1 MGRLDGKVCFVTG
14 AGSGIGAK
22 TAELFAH
29 EGASVIMADMH
40 EENLNKVAANI
51 RAAGGEVMTAVV
63 NITDNDAVKAAFA
76 AGVEKYGKIDALAN
90 IAGVLDVAMRPI
102 DDFLTSDLDTTLTVN
117 VKGTMYVTRAA
128 VKQFIAQG
136 YGTIA
141 TVASVGGVN
150 GNGSA
155 AYTVSKGAEV
165 ALTKHIALRFAN
177 GEQKIRANC
186 VCPGTVMTPMTTR
199 AMKARGKYTKA
210 AKAMQAS
217 TAKHSTLD
225 VGTCSDLDIAK
236 ILLFLC
242 SDDSAPLN
250 GQALVADYGANLLYA
265 APVRAHRRK
274 AAKPRTQNERECT
287 VMSNRLEG
295 KVALVTA
302 CTRGIGRA
310 IADLFVDEGAKV
322 YYACRNMET
331 GKAAVEAA
339 RARGGQAE
347 LVYFEAH
354 DPATHRSMIDECI
367 AKEGRLDVLVNN
379 FGESNPRK
387 DLDITKCTY
396 KEFEKTVCVDL
407 STVFNACQEAL
418 NKAMIKQHSGSII
431 NIGSVAAVCP
441 DRTQVGYGVAK
452 SGINHLSRQMARQ
465 VAHAGVRV
473 NVLNPGIIA
482 TEAVA
487 KHLTP
492 ETQSRYTTNCMI
504 KHLGEPIDI
513 AYMALYLASDESKY
527 VTAHVMNVSGG
538 WM

>member
-40 EENLNKVAANI
+40 EENLSKVAADI
-51 RAAGGEVMTAVV
+51 QAAGGEVMTAVV

-210 AKAMQAS
+210 A
-217 TAKHSTLD
+217 
-225 VGTCSDLDIAK
+225 
-236 ILLFLC
+236 
-242 SDDSAPLN
+242 
-250 GQALVADYGANLLYA
+250 
-265 APVRAHRRK
+265 
-274 AAKPRTQNERECT
+274 
-287 VMSNRLEG
+287 
-295 KVALVTA
+295 
-302 CTRGIGRA
+302 
-310 IADLFVDEGAKV
+310 
-322 YYACRNMET
+322 
-331 GKAAVEAA
+331 
-339 RARGGQAE
+339 
-347 LVYFEAH
+347 
-354 DPATHRSMIDECI
+354 
-367 AKEGRLDVLVNN
+367 
-379 FGESNPRK
+379 
-387 DLDITKCTY
+387 
-396 KEFEKTVCVDL
+396 
-407 STVFNACQEAL
+407 
-418 NKAMIKQHSGSII
+418 
-431 NIGSVAAVCP
+431 
-441 DRTQVGYGVAK
+441 
-452 SGINHLSRQMARQ
+452 
-465 VAHAGVRV
+465 
-473 NVLNPGIIA
+473 
-482 TEAVA
+482 
-487 KHLTP
+487 
-492 ETQSRYTTNCMI
+492 
-504 KHLGEPIDI
+504 
-513 AYMALYLASDESKY
+513 
-527 VTAHVMNVSGG
+527 
-538 WM
+538 

>member
-40 EENLNKVAANI
+40 EENLNKVAADI
-51 RAAGGEVMTAVV
+51 QAAGGEVMTAVV

-177 GEQKIRANC
+177 GVQKIRANC
-186 VCPGTVMTPMTTR
+186 VCPGTVMTPMTMR

-250 GQALVADYGANLLYA
+250 GQALVADYGANL
-265 APVRAHRRK
+265 
-274 AAKPRTQNERECT
+274 
-287 VMSNRLEG
+287 
-295 KVALVTA
+295 
-302 CTRGIGRA
+302 
-310 IADLFVDEGAKV
+310 
-322 YYACRNMET
+322 
-331 GKAAVEAA
+331 
-339 RARGGQAE
+339 
-347 LVYFEAH
+347 
-354 DPATHRSMIDECI
+354 
-367 AKEGRLDVLVNN
+367 
-379 FGESNPRK
+379 
-387 DLDITKCTY
+387 
-396 KEFEKTVCVDL
+396 
-407 STVFNACQEAL
+407 
-418 NKAMIKQHSGSII
+418 
-431 NIGSVAAVCP
+431 
-441 DRTQVGYGVAK
+441 
-452 SGINHLSRQMARQ
+452 
-465 VAHAGVRV
+465 
-473 NVLNPGIIA
+473 
-482 TEAVA
+482 
-487 KHLTP
+487 
-492 ETQSRYTTNCMI
+492 
-504 KHLGEPIDI
+504 
-513 AYMALYLASDESKY
+513 
-527 VTAHVMNVSGG
+527 
-538 WM
+538 

>member
-40 EENLNKVAANI
+40 EENLSKVAADI
-51 RAAGGEVMTAVV
+51 QAAGGEVMTAVV

-150 GNGSA
+150 G
-155 AYTVSKGAEV
+155 AEV

-225 VGTCSDLDIAK
+225 VGTCTDLDIAK

-250 GQALVADYGANLLYA
+250 GQALVADYGANL
-265 APVRAHRRK
+265 
-274 AAKPRTQNERECT
+274 
-287 VMSNRLEG
+287 
-295 KVALVTA
+295 
-302 CTRGIGRA
+302 
-310 IADLFVDEGAKV
+310 
-322 YYACRNMET
+322 
-331 GKAAVEAA
+331 
-339 RARGGQAE
+339 
-347 LVYFEAH
+347 
-354 DPATHRSMIDECI
+354 
-367 AKEGRLDVLVNN
+367 
-379 FGESNPRK
+379 
-387 DLDITKCTY
+387 
-396 KEFEKTVCVDL
+396 
-407 STVFNACQEAL
+407 
-418 NKAMIKQHSGSII
+418 
-431 NIGSVAAVCP
+431 
-441 DRTQVGYGVAK
+441 
-452 SGINHLSRQMARQ
+452 
-465 VAHAGVRV
+465 
-473 NVLNPGIIA
+473 
-482 TEAVA
+482 
-487 KHLTP
+487 
-492 ETQSRYTTNCMI
+492 
-504 KHLGEPIDI
+504 
-513 AYMALYLASDESKY
+513 
-527 VTAHVMNVSGG
+527 
-538 WM
+538 

>member
-22 TAELFAH
+22 TAELFAQ

-40 EENLNKVAANI
+40 EENLSKVAADI
-51 RAAGGEVMTAVV
+51 QAAGGEVMTAVV

-102 DDFLTSDLDTTLTVN
+102 DDFLTSDLDTTLAVN

-155 AYTVSKGAEV
+155 AYTVSKGAE
-165 ALTKHIALRFAN
+165 IALRFAN

-225 VGTCSDLDIAK
+225 VGTCTDLDIAK

-250 GQALVADYGANLLYA
+250 GQALVADYGANL
-265 APVRAHRRK
+265 
-274 AAKPRTQNERECT
+274 
-287 VMSNRLEG
+287 
-295 KVALVTA
+295 
-302 CTRGIGRA
+302 
-310 IADLFVDEGAKV
+310 
-322 YYACRNMET
+322 
-331 GKAAVEAA
+331 
-339 RARGGQAE
+339 
-347 LVYFEAH
+347 
-354 DPATHRSMIDECI
+354 
-367 AKEGRLDVLVNN
+367 
-379 FGESNPRK
+379 
-387 DLDITKCTY
+387 
-396 KEFEKTVCVDL
+396 
-407 STVFNACQEAL
+407 
-418 NKAMIKQHSGSII
+418 
-431 NIGSVAAVCP
+431 
-441 DRTQVGYGVAK
+441 
-452 SGINHLSRQMARQ
+452 
-465 VAHAGVRV
+465 
-473 NVLNPGIIA
+473 
-482 TEAVA
+482 
-487 KHLTP
+487 
-492 ETQSRYTTNCMI
+492 
-504 KHLGEPIDI
+504 
-513 AYMALYLASDESKY
+513 
-527 VTAHVMNVSGG
+527 
-538 WM
+538 

>member
-141 TVASVGGVN
+141 DADLARSAGVSVGGVN

-250 GQALVADYGANLLYA
+250 GQALVADYGANL
-265 APVRAHRRK
+265 
-274 AAKPRTQNERECT
+274 
-287 VMSNRLEG
+287 
-295 KVALVTA
+295 
-302 CTRGIGRA
+302 
-310 IADLFVDEGAKV
+310 
-322 YYACRNMET
+322 
-331 GKAAVEAA
+331 
-339 RARGGQAE
+339 
-347 LVYFEAH
+347 
-354 DPATHRSMIDECI
+354 
-367 AKEGRLDVLVNN
+367 
-379 FGESNPRK
+379 
-387 DLDITKCTY
+387 
-396 KEFEKTVCVDL
+396 
-407 STVFNACQEAL
+407 
-418 NKAMIKQHSGSII
+418 
-431 NIGSVAAVCP
+431 
-441 DRTQVGYGVAK
+441 
-452 SGINHLSRQMARQ
+452 
-465 VAHAGVRV
+465 
-473 NVLNPGIIA
+473 
-482 TEAVA
+482 
-487 KHLTP
+487 
-492 ETQSRYTTNCMI
+492 
-504 KHLGEPIDI
+504 
-513 AYMALYLASDESKY
+513 
-527 VTAHVMNVSGG
+527 
-538 WM
+538 

>member
-22 TAELFAH
+22 TAELFAQ

-40 EENLNKVAANI
+40 EENLSKVAADI
-51 RAAGGEVMTAVV
+51 QAAGGEVMTAVV

-76 AGVEKYGKIDALAN
+76 AGIEKYGKIDALAN

-117 VKGTMYVTRAA
+117 VKGTMYVARAA

-199 AMKARGKYTKA
+199 AMKA

-225 VGTCSDLDIAK
+225 VGTCTDLDIAK

-250 GQALVADYGANLLYA
+250 GQALVADYGANL
-265 APVRAHRRK
+265 
-274 AAKPRTQNERECT
+274 
-287 VMSNRLEG
+287 
-295 KVALVTA
+295 
-302 CTRGIGRA
+302 
-310 IADLFVDEGAKV
+310 
-322 YYACRNMET
+322 
-331 GKAAVEAA
+331 
-339 RARGGQAE
+339 
-347 LVYFEAH
+347 
-354 DPATHRSMIDECI
+354 
-367 AKEGRLDVLVNN
+367 
-379 FGESNPRK
+379 
-387 DLDITKCTY
+387 
-396 KEFEKTVCVDL
+396 
-407 STVFNACQEAL
+407 
-418 NKAMIKQHSGSII
+418 
-431 NIGSVAAVCP
+431 
-441 DRTQVGYGVAK
+441 
-452 SGINHLSRQMARQ
+452 
-465 VAHAGVRV
+465 
-473 NVLNPGIIA
+473 
-482 TEAVA
+482 
-487 KHLTP
+487 
-492 ETQSRYTTNCMI
+492 
-504 KHLGEPIDI
+504 
-513 AYMALYLASDESKY
+513 
-527 VTAHVMNVSGG
+527 
-538 WM
+538 

>member
-1 MGRLDGKVCFVTG
+1 MLKLELLLRRIRGFD
-14 AGSGIGAK
+14 AK
-22 TAELFAH
+22 RMMVYVRDVKKETKTPTP
-29 EGASVIMADMH
+29 VIMADML
-40 EENLNKVAANI
+40 EENLNKGAANI

-102 DDFLTSDLDTTLTVN
+102 DDFLTSDLDTPLTVN

-250 GQALVADYGANLLYA
+250 GQALVADYGANL
-265 APVRAHRRK
+265 
-274 AAKPRTQNERECT
+274 
-287 VMSNRLEG
+287 
-295 KVALVTA
+295 
-302 CTRGIGRA
+302 
-310 IADLFVDEGAKV
+310 
-322 YYACRNMET
+322 
-331 GKAAVEAA
+331 
-339 RARGGQAE
+339 
-347 LVYFEAH
+347 
-354 DPATHRSMIDECI
+354 
-367 AKEGRLDVLVNN
+367 
-379 FGESNPRK
+379 
-387 DLDITKCTY
+387 
-396 KEFEKTVCVDL
+396 
-407 STVFNACQEAL
+407 
-418 NKAMIKQHSGSII
+418 
-431 NIGSVAAVCP
+431 
-441 DRTQVGYGVAK
+441 
-452 SGINHLSRQMARQ
+452 
-465 VAHAGVRV
+465 
-473 NVLNPGIIA
+473 
-482 TEAVA
+482 
-487 KHLTP
+487 
-492 ETQSRYTTNCMI
+492 
-504 KHLGEPIDI
+504 
-513 AYMALYLASDESKY
+513 
-527 VTAHVMNVSGG
+527 
-538 WM
+538 

>member
-40 EENLNKVAANI
+40 EENLSKVAADI
-51 RAAGGEVMTAVV
+51 QAAGGEVMTTVV

-155 AYTVSKGAEV
+155 AYTVSKGAE
-165 ALTKHIALRFAN
+165 
-177 GEQKIRANC
+177 
-186 VCPGTVMTPMTTR
+186 
-199 AMKARGKYTKA
+199 KARGKYTKA

-250 GQALVADYGANLLYA
+250 GQALVADYGANL
-265 APVRAHRRK
+265 
-274 AAKPRTQNERECT
+274 
-287 VMSNRLEG
+287 
-295 KVALVTA
+295 
-302 CTRGIGRA
+302 
-310 IADLFVDEGAKV
+310 
-322 YYACRNMET
+322 
-331 GKAAVEAA
+331 
-339 RARGGQAE
+339 
-347 LVYFEAH
+347 
-354 DPATHRSMIDECI
+354 
-367 AKEGRLDVLVNN
+367 
-379 FGESNPRK
+379 
-387 DLDITKCTY
+387 
-396 KEFEKTVCVDL
+396 
-407 STVFNACQEAL
+407 
-418 NKAMIKQHSGSII
+418 
-431 NIGSVAAVCP
+431 
-441 DRTQVGYGVAK
+441 
-452 SGINHLSRQMARQ
+452 
-465 VAHAGVRV
+465 
-473 NVLNPGIIA
+473 
-482 TEAVA
+482 
-487 KHLTP
+487 
-492 ETQSRYTTNCMI
+492 
-504 KHLGEPIDI
+504 
-513 AYMALYLASDESKY
+513 
-527 VTAHVMNVSGG
+527 
-538 WM
+538 

>member
-1 MGRLDGKVCFVTG
+1 
-14 AGSGIGAK
+14 
-22 TAELFAH
+22 
-29 EGASVIMADMH
+29 MADMH

-225 VGTCSDLDIAK
+225 VGTCTDLDIAK

-250 GQALVADYGANLLYA
+250 GQALVADYGANL
-265 APVRAHRRK
+265 
-274 AAKPRTQNERECT
+274 
-287 VMSNRLEG
+287 
-295 KVALVTA
+295 
-302 CTRGIGRA
+302 
-310 IADLFVDEGAKV
+310 
-322 YYACRNMET
+322 
-331 GKAAVEAA
+331 
-339 RARGGQAE
+339 
-347 LVYFEAH
+347 
-354 DPATHRSMIDECI
+354 
-367 AKEGRLDVLVNN
+367 
-379 FGESNPRK
+379 
-387 DLDITKCTY
+387 
-396 KEFEKTVCVDL
+396 
-407 STVFNACQEAL
+407 
-418 NKAMIKQHSGSII
+418 
-431 NIGSVAAVCP
+431 
-441 DRTQVGYGVAK
+441 
-452 SGINHLSRQMARQ
+452 
-465 VAHAGVRV
+465 
-473 NVLNPGIIA
+473 
-482 TEAVA
+482 
-487 KHLTP
+487 
-492 ETQSRYTTNCMI
+492 
-504 KHLGEPIDI
+504 
-513 AYMALYLASDESKY
+513 
-527 VTAHVMNVSGG
+527 
-538 WM
+538 

>member
-40 EENLNKVAANI
+40 EENLSKVAADI
-51 RAAGGEVMTAVV
+51 QAAGGEVMTAVV

-128 VKQFIAQG
+128 
-136 YGTIA
+136 
-141 TVASVGGVN
+141 VASVGGVN

-225 VGTCSDLDIAK
+225 VGTCTDLDIAK

-250 GQALVADYGANLLYA
+250 GQALVADYGANL
-265 APVRAHRRK
+265 
-274 AAKPRTQNERECT
+274 
-287 VMSNRLEG
+287 
-295 KVALVTA
+295 
-302 CTRGIGRA
+302 
-310 IADLFVDEGAKV
+310 
-322 YYACRNMET
+322 
-331 GKAAVEAA
+331 
-339 RARGGQAE
+339 
-347 LVYFEAH
+347 
-354 DPATHRSMIDECI
+354 
-367 AKEGRLDVLVNN
+367 
-379 FGESNPRK
+379 
-387 DLDITKCTY
+387 
-396 KEFEKTVCVDL
+396 
-407 STVFNACQEAL
+407 
-418 NKAMIKQHSGSII
+418 
-431 NIGSVAAVCP
+431 
-441 DRTQVGYGVAK
+441 
-452 SGINHLSRQMARQ
+452 
-465 VAHAGVRV
+465 
-473 NVLNPGIIA
+473 
-482 TEAVA
+482 
-487 KHLTP
+487 
-492 ETQSRYTTNCMI
+492 
-504 KHLGEPIDI
+504 
-513 AYMALYLASDESKY
+513 
-527 VTAHVMNVSGG
+527 
-538 WM
+538 

>member
-1 MGRLDGKVCFVTG
+1 MSRLDGKVCFVTG
-14 AGSGIGAK
+14 CGSGIGAK

-40 EENLNKVAANI
+40 EENLSKVAADI
-51 RAAGGEVMTAVV
+51 QAAGGEVMTAVV

-165 ALTKHIALRFAN
+165 ALTSTLRALCN

-225 VGTCSDLDIAK
+225 VGTCTDLDIAK

-250 GQALVADYGANLLYA
+250 GQALVADYGANL
-265 APVRAHRRK
+265 
-274 AAKPRTQNERECT
+274 
-287 VMSNRLEG
+287 
-295 KVALVTA
+295 
-302 CTRGIGRA
+302 
-310 IADLFVDEGAKV
+310 
-322 YYACRNMET
+322 
-331 GKAAVEAA
+331 
-339 RARGGQAE
+339 
-347 LVYFEAH
+347 
-354 DPATHRSMIDECI
+354 
-367 AKEGRLDVLVNN
+367 
-379 FGESNPRK
+379 
-387 DLDITKCTY
+387 
-396 KEFEKTVCVDL
+396 
-407 STVFNACQEAL
+407 
-418 NKAMIKQHSGSII
+418 
-431 NIGSVAAVCP
+431 
-441 DRTQVGYGVAK
+441 
-452 SGINHLSRQMARQ
+452 
-465 VAHAGVRV
+465 
-473 NVLNPGIIA
+473 
-482 TEAVA
+482 
-487 KHLTP
+487 
-492 ETQSRYTTNCMI
+492 
-504 KHLGEPIDI
+504 
-513 AYMALYLASDESKY
+513 
-527 VTAHVMNVSGG
+527 
-538 WM
+538 

>member
-40 EENLNKVAANI
+40 EENLSKVAADI

-155 AYTVSKGAEV
+155 AYTVSKGVEV

-225 VGTCSDLDIAK
+225 VGTCTDLDIAK

-250 GQALVADYGANLLYA
+250 GQALVADYGANL
-265 APVRAHRRK
+265 
-274 AAKPRTQNERECT
+274 
-287 VMSNRLEG
+287 
-295 KVALVTA
+295 
-302 CTRGIGRA
+302 
-310 IADLFVDEGAKV
+310 
-322 YYACRNMET
+322 
-331 GKAAVEAA
+331 
-339 RARGGQAE
+339 
-347 LVYFEAH
+347 
-354 DPATHRSMIDECI
+354 
-367 AKEGRLDVLVNN
+367 
-379 FGESNPRK
+379 
-387 DLDITKCTY
+387 
-396 KEFEKTVCVDL
+396 
-407 STVFNACQEAL
+407 
-418 NKAMIKQHSGSII
+418 
-431 NIGSVAAVCP
+431 
-441 DRTQVGYGVAK
+441 
-452 SGINHLSRQMARQ
+452 
-465 VAHAGVRV
+465 
-473 NVLNPGIIA
+473 
-482 TEAVA
+482 
-487 KHLTP
+487 
-492 ETQSRYTTNCMI
+492 
-504 KHLGEPIDI
+504 
-513 AYMALYLASDESKY
+513 
-527 VTAHVMNVSGG
+527 
-538 WM
+538 

>member
-199 AMKARGKYTKA
+199 AMKARGKYTPRPCRPPP
-210 AKAMQAS
+210 QSIPRS
-217 TAKHSTLD
+217 TW
-225 VGTCSDLDIAK
+225 
-236 ILLFLC
+236 
-242 SDDSAPLN
+242 
-250 GQALVADYGANLLYA
+250 
-265 APVRAHRRK
+265 
-274 AAKPRTQNERECT
+274 
-287 VMSNRLEG
+287 
-295 KVALVTA
+295 
-302 CTRGIGRA
+302 
-310 IADLFVDEGAKV
+310 
-322 YYACRNMET
+322 
-331 GKAAVEAA
+331 A
-339 RARGGQAE
+339 RARISTLPRSCCFCA
-347 LVYFEAH
+347 
-354 DPATHRSMIDECI
+354 ATILR
-367 AKEGRLDVLVNN
+367 R
-379 FGESNPRK
+379 
-387 DLDITKCTY
+387 
-396 KEFEKTVCVDL
+396 
-407 STVFNACQEAL
+407 STVRRSLPITAQTSDTLRRCAHTGAKLQNRAH
-418 NKAMIKQHSGSII
+418 KMK
-431 NIGSVAAVCP
+431 GSV
-441 DRTQVGYGVAK
+441 
-452 SGINHLSRQMARQ
+452 L
-465 VAHAGVRV
+465 
-473 NVLNPGIIA
+473 L
-482 TEAVA
+482 
-487 KHLTP
+487 
-492 ETQSRYTTNCMI
+492 
-504 KHLGEPIDI
+504 
-513 AYMALYLASDESKY
+513 
-527 VTAHVMNVSGG
+527 
-538 WM
+538 

>member
-1 MGRLDGKVCFVTG
+1 MRTIPSSELIINDDGTIFHLHLRPEQLADTVILVGDPGRVELVASFFDKRECEASNREFNTVTG
-14 AGSGIGAK
+14 VYKGKRMTVLSTGIGIGNIDISV
-22 TAELFAH
+22 TEL
-29 EGASVIMADMH
+29 
-40 EENLNKVAANI
+40 
-51 RAAGGEVMTAVV
+51 
-63 NITDNDAVKAAFA
+63 
-76 AGVEKYGKIDALAN
+76 DALAN

-250 GQALVADYGANLLYA
+250 GQALVADYGANL
-265 APVRAHRRK
+265 
-274 AAKPRTQNERECT
+274 
-287 VMSNRLEG
+287 
-295 KVALVTA
+295 
-302 CTRGIGRA
+302 
-310 IADLFVDEGAKV
+310 
-322 YYACRNMET
+322 
-331 GKAAVEAA
+331 
-339 RARGGQAE
+339 
-347 LVYFEAH
+347 
-354 DPATHRSMIDECI
+354 
-367 AKEGRLDVLVNN
+367 
-379 FGESNPRK
+379 
-387 DLDITKCTY
+387 
-396 KEFEKTVCVDL
+396 
-407 STVFNACQEAL
+407 
-418 NKAMIKQHSGSII
+418 
-431 NIGSVAAVCP
+431 
-441 DRTQVGYGVAK
+441 
-452 SGINHLSRQMARQ
+452 
-465 VAHAGVRV
+465 
-473 NVLNPGIIA
+473 
-482 TEAVA
+482 
-487 KHLTP
+487 
-492 ETQSRYTTNCMI
+492 
-504 KHLGEPIDI
+504 
-513 AYMALYLASDESKY
+513 
-527 VTAHVMNVSGG
+527 
-538 WM
+538 